1 MSTGGGIN
9 HMSTMGGI
17 RFGGNPR
24 EGHGPSS
31 RHGGSRADNM
41 SMMGGSRF
49 GGEPRKEHGHRNRHG
64 GSERMDGSRHG
75 GSAAGG
81 RSGRDFRDDGVFGFE
96 GGFRQRRY

>member
-9 HMSTMGGI
+9 HMSMMGGS
-17 RFGGNPR
+17 RFGRNPR
-24 EGHGPSS
+24 EDHGPSS

-49 GGEPRKEHGHRNRHG
+49 GGEPREEHGHRNRHG
-64 GSERMDGSRHG
+64 GSERMDGSRYG

-81 RSGRDFRDDGVFGFE
+81 LLGRDFRDDGGFGFE
-96 GGFRQRRY
+96 GGFRRRRY